1 MAAVLGY
8 CKYQGLIETKL
19 EWPNQ
24 TEHCVPK
31 EVWKQ
36 MRYLSKILIVAV
48 GLLAIGGIS
57 SSVRAN
63 DMLVGSFT
71 LHHPTQWNKT
81 LLPAGTY
88 KFKLVRTQTDA
99 NLLVV
104 SGEKQSMDIYVFAQ
118 SACETCRN
126 AGLTLEV
133 QGDHRA
139 VTSLSLPGFHVDF
152 SVRGSL
158 VDAKA
163 QADNAT
169 PYSEQ
174 IDVSVNPH

>member
-1 MAAVLGY
+1 M
-8 CKYQGLIETKL
+8 
-19 EWPNQ
+19 
-24 TEHCVPK
+24 
-31 EVWKQ
+31 EVWKK
-36 MRYLSKILIVAV
+36 MRYLSKILVVAV

-71 LHHPTQWNKT
+71 LHHPAQWNKT

-99 NLLVV
+99 NMLVV
-104 SGEKQSMDIYVFAQ
+104 SGEKQSMNIYVFAQ
-118 SACETCRN
+118 AACETCRN
-126 AGLTLEV
+126 AGLTLQV
-133 QGDHRA
+133 QGDHRV
-139 VTSLSLPGFHVDF
+139 VTSLSLPGFRVDF
-152 SVRGSL
+152 SSRGTL

-163 QADNAT
+163 DADHAT

-174 IDVSVNPH
+174 IDVSVNPN

>member
-1 MAAVLGY
+1 
-8 CKYQGLIETKL
+8 
-19 EWPNQ
+19 
-24 TEHCVPK
+24 
-31 EVWKQ
+31 
-36 MRYLSKILIVAV
+36 MRYLSKALVVAI
-48 GLLAIGGIS
+48 GLLAIVGIS
-57 SSVRAN
+57 STVRAN

-71 LHHPTQWNKT
+71 LRRPTQWNKT
-81 LLPAGTY
+81 MLPAGTY

-99 NLLVV
+99 NMLMV

-133 QGDHRA
+133 QGDRRV
-139 VTSLSLPGFHVDF
+139 VTSLTLPGFRVDF

-158 VDAKA
+158 TDAKA
-163 QADNAT
+163 QPDNAT

-174 IDVSVNPH
+174 IDVRVNPN

>member
-1 MAAVLGY
+1 
-8 CKYQGLIETKL
+8 
-19 EWPNQ
+19 
-24 TEHCVPK
+24 
-31 EVWKQ
+31 
-36 MRYLSKILIVAV
+36 MRYLSKALVVAI
-48 GLLAIGGIS
+48 GLLAIGAIS

-71 LHHPTQWNKT
+71 LRRPTQWNKT
-81 LLPAGTY
+81 MLPAGTY

-99 NLLVV
+99 NMLMV

-139 VTSLSLPGFHVDF
+139 VTSLTLPGFHVDF

-163 QADNAT
+163 ESDHAT

-174 IDVSVNPH
+174 IDVRVNPN

>member
-1 MAAVLGY
+1 M
-8 CKYQGLIETKL
+8 K
-19 EWPNQ
+19 WSNP
-24 TEHCVPK
+24 TEHCVPKPK

-36 MRYLSKILIVAV
+36 MRYLSKALVVAIA
-48 GLLAIGGIS
+48 LLAIGGIS
-57 SSVRAN
+57 SSLRAN

-71 LHHPTQWNKT
+71 LNHPTLWNKT
-81 LLPAGTY
+81 MLPAGTY

-99 NLLVV
+99 NMLVV
-104 SGEKQSMDIYVFAQ
+104 TGEKQSMDVYVFAQ

-126 AGLTLEV
+126 AGLTIEV

-139 VTSLSLPGFHVDF
+139 VTSLRLPGFHVDF
-152 SVRGSL
+152 SARGSL

-163 QADNAT
+163 ESEHVT

-174 IDVSVNPH
+174 IDVRVNPN

>member
-1 MAAVLGY
+1 
-8 CKYQGLIETKL
+8 
-19 EWPNQ
+19 
-24 TEHCVPK
+24 
-31 EVWKQ
+31 
-36 MRYLSKILIVAV
+36 MRYLSRILVVAV
-48 GLLAIGGIS
+48 AFLAIAGIG

-63 DMLVGSFT
+63 DMMAGTFT
-71 LHHPTQWNKT
+71 LHHPAQWNKT

-99 NLLVV
+99 NMLVV
-104 SGEKQSMDIYVFAQ
+104 SGEKQSMDIYVFAH
-118 SACETCRN
+118 SACETCKN
-126 AGLTLEV
+126 AGLTIEV

-152 SVRGSL
+152 SSRGTL

-163 QADNAT
+163 QADNST

-174 IDVSVNPH
+174 IDISVSSK

>member
-1 MAAVLGY
+1 
-8 CKYQGLIETKL
+8 
-19 EWPNQ
+19 
-24 TEHCVPK
+24 
-31 EVWKQ
+31 
-36 MRYLSKILIVAV
+36 MRYLLKILIVAV

-71 LHHPTQWNKT
+71 LHHPAQWNKT

-99 NLLVV
+99 NMLVV
-104 SGEKQSMDIYVFAQ
+104 TGEKQSMDLYVFAH

-126 AGLTLEV
+126 AGLTLQV
-133 QGDHRA
+133 QGDHRV
-139 VTSLSLPGFHVDF
+139 VTALSLPGFHVDF
-152 SVRGSL
+152 SVRGTL

-163 QADNAT
+163 QADNST

-174 IDVSVNPH
+174 IDVSVNPN

>member
-1 MAAVLGY
+1 MEI
-8 CKYQGLIETKL
+8 KKKRS
-19 EWPNQ
+19 NQ
-24 TEHCVPK
+24 AEHCVPKLK

-36 MRYLSKILIVAV
+36 MRYLSKALVVVI
-48 GLLAIGGIS
+48 GLVAIGGNS

-71 LHHPTQWNKT
+71 LNHPTQWNKT
-81 LLPAGTY
+81 MLPAGTY

-99 NLLVV
+99 NMLVV
-104 SGEKQSMDIYVFAQ
+104 TGEKQSMDVYVFAQ

-126 AGLTLEV
+126 AGLTIEV
-133 QGDHRA
+133 QGDHRS
-139 VTSLSLPGFHVDF
+139 VTSLRLPGFHVDF
-152 SVRGSL
+152 SARGSL

-163 QADNAT
+163 ESEHVT

-174 IDVSVNPH
+174 IDVRVNPN

>member
-1 MAAVLGY
+1 
-8 CKYQGLIETKL
+8 
-19 EWPNQ
+19 
-24 TEHCVPK
+24 
-31 EVWKQ
+31 
-36 MRYLSKILIVAV
+36 
-48 GLLAIGGIS
+48 
-57 SSVRAN
+57 
-63 DMLVGSFT
+63 MLVGSFT
-71 LHHPTQWNKT
+71 LRRPTQWNKT
-81 LLPAGTY
+81 MLPAGTY

-99 NLLVV
+99 NMLVV

-133 QGDHRA
+133 LGDHRV

-174 IDVSVNPH
+174 IDVRVNPN

>member
-1 MAAVLGY
+1 M
-8 CKYQGLIETKL
+8 
-19 EWPNQ
+19 
-24 TEHCVPK
+24 
-31 EVWKQ
+31 EVWKE
-36 MRYLSKILIVAV
+36 MRYLSKILVVAV

-63 DMLVGSFT
+63 DMLAGTFT

-81 LLPAGTY
+81 MLPAGTY

-99 NLLVV
+99 NMLVV

-126 AGLTLEV
+126 AGLTLQV
-133 QGDHRA
+133 QGDRRF
-139 VTSLSLPGFHVDF
+139 VTSLSLPGFRVDF
-152 SVRGSL
+152 GVRGTL
-158 VDAKA
+158 MDAKA
-163 QADNAT
+163 EADNST

-174 IDVSVNPH
+174 IDVSVNSK

>member
-1 MAAVLGY
+1 
-8 CKYQGLIETKL
+8 
-19 EWPNQ
+19 
-24 TEHCVPK
+24 
-31 EVWKQ
+31 
-36 MRYLSKILIVAV
+36 MRYLSKILVVAI

-81 LLPAGTY
+81 MLPAGTY

-99 NLLVV
+99 NMLVV
-104 SGEKQSMDIYVFAQ
+104 SGEKQTMDIYVFAQ

-133 QGDHRA
+133 QGDHRV
-139 VTSLSLPGFHVDF
+139 VTSLSLPGFRVDF
-152 SVRGSL
+152 SARGSL

-163 QADNAT
+163 QPDNAT

-174 IDVSVNPH
+174 IDVRVNPN

>member
-1 MAAVLGY
+1 MEFVR
-8 CKYQGLIETKL
+8 KRS
-19 EWPNQ
+19 NQ
-24 TEHCVPK
+24 AEHYVPKPK

-36 MRYLSKILIVAV
+36 MRHLSKTLVVAIA
-48 GLLAIGGIS
+48 LLAIGGFS
-57 SSVRAN
+57 SSLRAN

-71 LHHPTQWNKT
+71 LNHPTQWNKT
-81 LLPAGTY
+81 MLPAGTY

-99 NLLVV
+99 NMLVV
-104 SGEKQSMDIYVFAQ
+104 TGEKQSMDVYVFAQ

-126 AGLTLEV
+126 AGLTIEV

-139 VTSLSLPGFHVDF
+139 VTALRLPGFHVDF
-152 SVRGSL
+152 SARRSL

-163 QADNAT
+163 ESEHVT

-174 IDVSVNPH
+174 IDVRVNPN